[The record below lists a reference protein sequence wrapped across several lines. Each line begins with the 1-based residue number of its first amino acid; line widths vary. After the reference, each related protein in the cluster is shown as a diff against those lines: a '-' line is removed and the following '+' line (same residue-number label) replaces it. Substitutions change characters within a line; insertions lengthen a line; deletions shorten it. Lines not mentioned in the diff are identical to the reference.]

1 MWKLIAVGVGAAVGG
16 GLITGLTVN
25 HVNKKKMPTEGEEE
39 ILKVI
44 RQAKS
49 LFAKFSEDPESLV
62 AILKDL
68 GVDPEMIKEQV
79 AAHMAAQGEEGF
91 PKPKAV

>member
-1 MWKLIAVGVGAAVGG
+1 MWKLVAVGVGAAVGG

-25 HVNKKKMPTEGEEE
+25 HVNKKKMPTAGEEE

-44 RQAKS
+44 RQGKE
-49 LFAKFSEDPESLV
+49 LFEKFAKDPESLV
-62 AILKDL
+62 DILKGL
-68 GVDPEMIKEQV
+68 GIDTEMIKEQV
-79 AAHMAAQGEEGF
+79 AAQMASQGEGF